1 MMKDTFLL
9 FIKGMAMG
17 IANVIPGVSGGTIA
31 LITNIYERLID
42 SLKSFNLKALKM
54 LISLKFKEFS
64 CYTDLN
70 FIMIVFGG
78 SVISVFG
85 IAWIFDFLFQ
95 NYPKYIWGF
104 FFGLILSSIYYIAK
118 RVVIWNYSTKL
129 SLLIGTIIALGLSF
143 LSFSQE
149 NSNLLYVFL
158 CGIVGISGMLLPGLS
173 GSYILLIMGNYKLL
187 LVTAIKNIDYILLSV
202 FFAGSVFGLMSFSH
216 ILSFLL
222 KRYKDI
228 VLAILSGFI
237 LGSLV
242 MIWPWLYRVETMDK
256 PIIEYAYI
264 PNIDDISTI
273 ITIGYILIGVIT
285 VILLEYSS
293 KKMIK

>member
-1 MMKDTFLL
+1 T
-9 FIKGMAMG
+9 
-17 IANVIPGVSGGTIA
+17 
-31 LITNIYERLID
+31 
-42 SLKSFNLKALKM
+42 
-54 LISLKFKEFS
+54 

-70 FIMIVFGG
+70 FIIIVFGG
-78 SVISVFG
+78 SIISVFG

-95 NYPKYIWGF
+95 KYPEYIWGF

-129 SLLIGTIIALGLSF
+129 SLLIGTVIALGLSF

-228 VLAILSGFI
+228 VLAILS
-237 LGSLV
+237 
-242 MIWPWLYRVETMDK
+242 
-256 PIIEYAYI
+256 
-264 PNIDDISTI
+264 
-273 ITIGYILIGVIT
+273 
-285 VILLEYSS
+285 
-293 KKMIK
+293 

>member
-9 FIKGMAMG
+9 FLKGMAMG

-54 LISLKFKEFS
+54 LISLKFKEFA

-95 NYPKYIWGF
+95 NYPEYIWGF

-187 LVTAIKNIDYILLSV
+187 LVTAIKNIDYIKLN
-202 FFAGSVFGLMSFSH
+202 
-216 ILSFLL
+216 
-222 KRYKDI
+222 KRK
-228 VLAILSGFI
+228 
-237 LGSLV
+237 
-242 MIWPWLYRVETMDK
+242 
-256 PIIEYAYI
+256 
-264 PNIDDISTI
+264 
-273 ITIGYILIGVIT
+273 
-285 VILLEYSS
+285 
-293 KKMIK
+293 